1 MAIKNITLVK
11 KHLFICNGGTCK
23 INGAEES
30 TVALRNAINKAGLQ
44 DEIHTTKTLCN
55 GRCKDGPV
63 VIAMPDG
70 IWFKQ
75 MVASVAEIFVEDYLI
90 NNMAPEKNVLY
101 QYGEDFINAVEAVF
115 DEEIKP

>member
-1 MAIKNITLVK
+1 MAIKDITLVK

-23 INGAEES
+23 LNGAEES
-30 TVALRNAINKAGLQ
+30 TVALRNAINKAGLS

-75 MVASVAEIFVEDYLI
+75 MSVDTAEDFTHDYLLHDLV
-90 NNMAPEKNVLY
+90 PEKNILF
-101 QYGEDFINAVEAVF
+101 QYGNENIYPAEIVTVEHS
-115 DEEIKP
+115 K